1 MTKYVIDDKKLSSE
15 FDEAQ
20 IKRFM
25 EELNFSRLEALLYL
39 WGYNHFFTYA
49 LEVTEDNGRPMYRNL
64 AVTFGE
70 IFEVQ
75 DE

>member
-25 EELNFSRLEALLYL
+25 EELNFSRLEAASANVLQKI
-39 WGYNHFFTYA
+39 NPA
-49 LEVTEDNGRPMYRNL
+49 LVVTKHKLIR
-64 AVTFGE
+64 
-70 IFEVQ
+70 
-75 DE
+75 